1 MCQLKSVPGYHFRRF
16 LGFSLVRNGKKFKDF
31 GFLLSHYPSLYPE
44 ILTQTKIH
52 FLQGFTMRN
61 DDTFSLF
68 KSHSRTFHVVFAL
81 QTCRLFKP
89 DRSIRGGV
97 SIQKHLT
104 FFILVD
110 GCSLGPTVMRTR

>member
-89 DRSIRGGV
+89 EALEGV
-97 SIQKHLT
+97 FQYRNT
-104 FFILVD
+104 
-110 GCSLGPTVMRTR
+110 